1 MKAMATRKQFINEA
15 APALILKENNRFE
28 IVDNHVATPSD
39 YNNSYSVKY
48 MRRYNALKGI
58 K

>member
-1 MKAMATRKQFINEA
+1 MIMATRKQFINEA
-15 APALILKENNRFE
+15 APALILKANNRFE
-28 IVDNHVATPSD
+28 IVDNHVATPTD

-48 MRRYNALKGI
+48 MRRYNALKGL

>member
-15 APALILKENNRFE
+15 APALILKANKRFE
-28 IVDNHVATPSD
+28 IVDNHVATSTD

-48 MRRYNALKGI
+48 LRRYNALKGI